1 MREVMRQIVLMIF
14 AVIGMCMPMIGCL
27 IGLRRYRKYG
37 RQTMDDLERRRK
49 EEWAKGNTLFYKRNY
64 RTVFS
69 RTIGLPMVIGL
80 LVGLVILCIVF
91 KLA

>member
-1 MREVMRQIVLMIF
+1 MLI
-14 AVIGMCMPMIGCL
+14 AVIGMCLPMVGCL

-37 RQTMDDLERRRK
+37 RQIMENLEQRRK

-64 RTVFS
+64 RTVFR
-69 RTIGLPMVIGL
+69 RTIGLPIVIGFIG
-80 LVGLVILCIVF
+80 GLIILYIVF

>member
-1 MREVMRQIVLMIF
+1 MKQCVLMLI
-14 AVIGMCMPMIGCL
+14 AVIGMCLPMVGCL

-37 RQTMDDLERRRK
+37 RQIMEDLEQRRK

-64 RTVFS
+64 RTVFR
-69 RTIGLPMVIGL
+69 RTIGLPIVIGFIG
-80 LVGLVILCIVF
+80 GLIILYIVF